1 MLWLGEWVS
10 RDRVGW
16 RGWVSGRQVG
26 EVGQVR
32 DWFERLGEWV
42 IGGKCWVSG
51 ELVGKV
57 GLMERLDRLGDW
69 GTGLRCSLQVS

>member
-1 MLWLGEWVS
+1 MS

-57 GLMERLDRLGDW
+57 G
-69 GTGLRCSLQVS
+69 